1 MLVLTLIAALVL
13 GFVVAV
19 LPHVVW
25 LLAWMVGKGFHYT
38 MPYAP
43 FGWTALALVAVV
55 WMVLAWGCFVGRW
68 RTDPHCERRPRL
80 HLARPR

>member
-13 GFVVAV
+13 GFVVAI

-25 LLAWMVGKGFHYT
+25 LLAWMVGKGFHYS

-55 WMVLAWGCFVGRW
+55 WAVLAWGCFVGRW
-68 RTDPHCERRPRL
+68 RTDPRRERRPRL